1 MGAGFFWIAGRVL
14 KLPRATVGAL
24 MLTGGLGNTSFIG
37 LPMIETFYGHEGIP
51 TGIIADQLGSFLALS
66 TVGIIIAGLYSSGV
80 PDARTIVRKIAL
92 FPPFI
97 ALVVATLLIPV
108 DYPSWSSTVLQR
120 LGDTLA
126 PLALVSVGFQ
136 LRLGHLAGNGRN
148 LALGLMFK
156 LFLAPLLLYF
166 LLVGVL
172 GGHGLVTQVTLFE
185 AAMGPMITGAIVAI
199 EHDLDPPLVSLM
211 VAVGIALSFFTLT
224 AWWWVLRTV

>member
-1 MGAGFFWIAGRVL
+1 
-14 KLPRATVGAL
+14 
-24 MLTGGLGNTSFIG
+24 
-37 LPMIETFYGHEGIP
+37 
-51 TGIIADQLGSFLALS
+51 
-66 TVGIIIAGLYSSGV
+66 
-80 PDARTIVRKIAL
+80 
-92 FPPFI
+92 
-97 ALVVATLLIPV
+97 LVVATLLIPV